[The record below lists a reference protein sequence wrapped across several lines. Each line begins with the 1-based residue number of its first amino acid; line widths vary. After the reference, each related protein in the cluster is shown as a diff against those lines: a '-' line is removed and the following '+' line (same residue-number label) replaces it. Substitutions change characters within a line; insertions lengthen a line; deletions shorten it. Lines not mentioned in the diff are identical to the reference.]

1 MHIAVQNRT
10 LMQMFINKKQI
21 ERIKKMKKSRGFT
34 LIELLVV
41 IAIIAILA
49 GMLLPALQQ
58 ARERARRINCASNLK
73 QIGTAMK
80 LYSSSFNDKLPGGPA
95 RQGGNT
101 ANTAL
106 PNGNGA
112 NGLEIL
118 RSNDFLTDY
127 SVFVCPS
134 STTSAGTGTAR
145 LTYAAST
152 AAADANASYGF
163 VGGMIEGDSSIYGRA
178 DSAISADLT
187 GGTGATGSNN
197 GNPNHTGF
205 GNILYQGGHV
215 TGHTG
220 NGWFTKETVGLTTV
234 FDNYMV
240 PNTKIRN
247 SNGTE

>member
-1 MHIAVQNRT
+1 
-10 LMQMFINKKQI
+10 
-21 ERIKKMKKSRGFT
+21 MKKSRGFT

-95 RQGGNT
+95 RQGGGT
-101 ANTAL
+101 AAILT
-106 PNGNGA
+106 GNGA
-112 NGLEIL
+112 DGLEIL

-127 SVFVCPS
+127 SVFICPS
-134 STTSAGTGTAR
+134 STTSAGTGTVR
-145 LTYAAST
+145 LTYDGT
-152 AAADANASYGF
+152 ANASYGF

-187 GGTGATGSNN
+187 GDGTASNN

-220 NGWFTKETVGLTTV
+220 NGWFNKESVGLPAP
-234 FDNYMV
+234 FAGYMQ
-240 PNTKIRN
+240 PNTVRN
-247 SNGTE
+247 STGTGAI

>member
-1 MHIAVQNRT
+1 
-10 LMQMFINKKQI
+10 
-21 ERIKKMKKSRGFT
+21 MKKSRGFT

-95 RQGGNT
+95 RQGGLSNGT
-101 ANTAL
+101 LTD
-106 PNGNGA
+106 GNGWK
-112 NGLEIL
+112 GLEIL

-127 SVFVCPS
+127 AVFICPS
-134 STTSAGTGTAR
+134 STTSAGTGTTA
-145 LTYAAST
+145 LTYGGSSAAS
-152 AAADANASYGF
+152 DANASYGF
-163 VGGMIEGDSSIYGRA
+163 VGGMIEGDSSVYGRA

-187 GGTGATGSNN
+187 GAASIGSNN
-197 GNPNHTGF
+197 DNPNHTGF

-220 NGWFTKETVGLTTV
+220 NGWFTKDTVGV
-234 FDNYMV
+234 PNDSAVKAQDAYMV
-240 PNTKIRN
+240 PNRLRD
-247 SNGTE
+247 SNGKTY

>member
-1 MHIAVQNRT
+1 
-10 LMQMFINKKQI
+10 
-21 ERIKKMKKSRGFT
+21 MKKSRGFT

-101 ANTAL
+101 AVANL
-106 PNGNGA
+106 PNGNGD

-127 SVFVCPS
+127 AVFVCPS
-134 STTSAGTGTAR
+134 STTSTGTGTSR
-145 LTYAAST
+145 LSYG
-152 AAADANASYGF
+152 AAATDANASYGF
-163 VGGMIEGDSSIYGRA
+163 VGGMIEGDSNIYGRA
-178 DSAISADLT
+178 DSAISADMT
-187 GGTGATGSNN
+187 GDVAGGTNN
-197 GNPNHTGF
+197 GNPNHTGY

-220 NGWFTKETVGLTTV
+220 NGWYTKENVGLVTAV
-234 FDNYMV
+234 ENYMQ
-240 PNTKIRN
+240 PDRKSTRLN
-247 SNGTE
+247 SSHSA

>member
-1 MHIAVQNRT
+1 
-10 LMQMFINKKQI
+10 
-21 ERIKKMKKSRGFT
+21 MKKSRGFT

-95 RQGGNT
+95 RQGGKT
-101 ANTAL
+101 DGAL
-106 PNGNGA
+106 ANGNGA

-127 SVFVCPS
+127 SVFICPS
-134 STTSAGTGTAR
+134 STTSAGTGTSR
-145 LTYAAST
+145 LTYGASGS
-152 AAADANASYGF
+152 AADANASYGF

-234 FDNYMV
+234 FENYMV
-240 PNTKIRN
+240 PNQKIRN

>member
-1 MHIAVQNRT
+1 
-10 LMQMFINKKQI
+10 
-21 ERIKKMKKSRGFT
+21 MKKSRGFT

-95 RQGGNT
+95 RQGGGAT
-101 ANTAL
+101 AIA
-106 PNGNGA
+106 NGNGD

-127 SVFVCPS
+127 SVFICPS
-134 STTSAGTGTAR
+134 STTSAGTGTDR

-187 GGTGATGSNN
+187 GAATIGSNN
-197 GNPNHTGF
+197 DNPNHTGF

-220 NGWFTKETVGLTTV
+220 NGWFTQETAGSTQE
-234 FDNYMV
+234 DYMA
-240 PNTKIRN
+240 PNTLRD
-247 SNGTE
+247 SNGK

>member
-1 MHIAVQNRT
+1 
-10 LMQMFINKKQI
+10 
-21 ERIKKMKKSRGFT
+21 MKKSRGFT

-95 RQGGNT
+95 RQGG
-101 ANTAL
+101 AATAL
-106 PNGNGA
+106 PDGNGA

-127 SVFVCPS
+127 AVFVCPS
-134 STTSAGTGTAR
+134 STTSAGTGTNR
-145 LTYAAST
+145 LTYST
-152 AAADANASYGF
+152 SGEITANASYGF

-187 GGTGATGSNN
+187 GAASVDSNN
-197 GNPNHTGF
+197 DNPNHTGF

-220 NGWFTKETVGLTTV
+220 NGWFTAETVGIANGALV
-234 FDNYMV
+234 KGQGAYMQ
-240 PNTKIRN
+240 PNQLRN
-247 SNGTE
+247 SQGEVLE

>member
-1 MHIAVQNRT
+1 
-10 LMQMFINKKQI
+10 
-21 ERIKKMKKSRGFT
+21 MKKSRGFT

-95 RQGGNT
+95 RQGGNS
-101 ANTAL
+101 ANTVL
-106 PNGNGA
+106 PNGYGD

-127 SVFVCPS
+127 SVFICPS
-134 STTSAGTGTAR
+134 STTSAGTGTSR
-145 LTYAAST
+145 LSYGA
-152 AAADANASYGF
+152 AAADANASYAF

-187 GGTGATGSNN
+187 GAASIGSNN
-197 GNPNHTGF
+197 DNPNHTGF

-220 NGWFTKETVGLTTV
+220 NGWFTKDTAGYPMADKGSVWV
-234 FDNYMV
+234 I
-240 PNTKIRN
+240 PNQIRD
-247 SNGTE
+247 SNGTK

>member
-1 MHIAVQNRT
+1 
-10 LMQMFINKKQI
+10 
-21 ERIKKMKKSRGFT
+21 MKKSRGFT

-95 RQGGNT
+95 RQGGNL
-101 ANTAL
+101 ASTAL
-106 PNGNGA
+106 SDGNGWK
-112 NGLEIL
+112 GLEIL

-127 SVFVCPS
+127 AVFVCPS
-134 STTSAGTGTAR
+134 STTSAGTGTTA
-145 LTYAAST
+145 LTYGAASSS
-152 AAADANASYGF
+152 DATASYGF
-163 VGGMIEGDSSIYGRA
+163 VGGMIEGDSSVYGRA

-187 GGTGATGSNN
+187 GAASIGSNN
-197 GNPNHTGF
+197 DNPNHTGF

-220 NGWFTKETVGLTTV
+220 NGWFTKDTVGV
-234 FDNYMV
+234 PNDSAVKAQDAYMV
-240 PNTKIRN
+240 PNRLRD
-247 SNGTE
+247 SNGKTY

>member
-1 MHIAVQNRT
+1 
-10 LMQMFINKKQI
+10 
-21 ERIKKMKKSRGFT
+21 MKTSRGFT

-101 ANTAL
+101 AVTAL
-106 PNGNGA
+106 PDGNGWK
-112 NGLEIL
+112 GLEIL

-127 SVFVCPS
+127 AVFVCPS
-134 STTSAGTGTAR
+134 STTSAGTGSVA
-145 LTYAAST
+145 LTYST
-152 AAADANASYGF
+152 SAAAADANASYGF
-163 VGGMIEGDSSIYGRA
+163 VGGMIEGDSNIYGRA

-187 GGTGATGSNN
+187 GAASIGSNN
-197 GNPNHTGF
+197 DNPNHTGY

-220 NGWFTKETVGLTTV
+220 NGWFTLETVGLTGNMA
-234 FDNYMV
+234 DYMR
-240 PNTKIRN
+240 PNQIRN
-247 SNGTE
+247 SNGTKL

>member
-1 MHIAVQNRT
+1 
-10 LMQMFINKKQI
+10 
-21 ERIKKMKKSRGFT
+21 MKKSRGFT

-95 RQGGNT
+95 RQGGLT
-101 ANTAL
+101 TGKIGSTVL
-106 PNGNGA
+106 DGSGFT
-112 NGLEIL
+112 GLEIL

-127 SVFVCPS
+127 AVFVCPS
-134 STTSAGTGTAR
+134 STTSAATGTQS
-145 LTYAAST
+145 LTYEGTS
-152 AAADANASYGF
+152 ANASYAF

-187 GGTGATGSNN
+187 GDSNVQTNNSNN
-197 GNPNHTGF
+197 GNPNHTGY

-215 TGHTG
+215 TGVTG
-220 NGWFTKETVGLTTV
+220 NGWFNQDSVGYAKACTGRII
-234 FDNYMV
+234 
-240 PNTKIRN
+240 PNKVRN
-247 SNGTE
+247 SSTAAVVTGDL

>member
-1 MHIAVQNRT
+1 
-10 LMQMFINKKQI
+10 
-21 ERIKKMKKSRGFT
+21 MKKSRGFT

-95 RQGGNT
+95 RQGGLT
-101 ANTAL
+101 SGANL
-106 PNGNGA
+106 KDGNGWK
-112 NGLEIL
+112 GLEIL

-127 SVFVCPS
+127 AVFVCPS
-134 STTSAGTGTAR
+134 STTSAGTGTKQ
-145 LTYAAST
+145 LTYDDAT
-152 AAADANASYGF
+152 AANASYGF

-187 GGTGATGSNN
+187 GDGVGSNN
-197 GNPNHTGF
+197 GNPNHTGY

-220 NGWFTKETVGLTTV
+220 NGWFTLETVGLAAKM
-234 FDNYMV
+234 DGYMQ
-240 PNTKIRN
+240 PNTLRDSK
-247 SNGTE
+247 GAALAD